1 MSTIVT
7 RVGKGST
14 LTYVEMDANFT
25 NLNADK
31 AEKTAVQ
38 CYVQPTAPTP
48 PSGQTQ
54 YMWVQTGM
62 GTSGQDF
69 TIWINV

>member
-1 MSTIVT
+1 MTTITT
-7 RVGKGST
+7 RAAKGSP
-14 LTYVEMDANFT
+14 LEWAEVDANFT
-25 NLNADK
+25 NLNTDK
-31 AEKTAVQ
+31 AEKTTVQ

-48 PSGQTQ
+48 PAGQTQ

-69 TIWINV
+69 TIWINT

>member
-7 RVGKGST
+7 RAGKGSQ
-14 LTYVEMDANFT
+14 LTHNELDANFN
-25 NLNADK
+25 NLNNDK
-31 AEKTAVQ
+31 AEKTTVQ

-48 PSGQTQ
+48 PVGQSQ

-62 GTSGQDF
+62 GVGGQDF

>member
-7 RVGKGST
+7 RGGKGAP
-14 LTYVEMDANFT
+14 LTHTELDDNFN
-25 NLNADK
+25 NLNSDK

-48 PSGQTQ
+48 PAGQTQ

-62 GTSGQDF
+62 GVGGQDF